1 MTQQNSLW
9 PTQRPAWIQVY
20 VLTGAFA
27 GEAAAWRQ
35 AGLLD
40 PGEAE
45 AVALAR
51 QINAQWLLTD
61 DAAARL
67 FGQSLSLEVHGS
79 LGVVLWAAAV
89 GRLNR
94 ADAEA
99 ALDRLAQSS
108 LWISAKVLAEARR
121 LWISCFR
128 RRSSDGHCH
137 ASIGVENSTGRRK
150 R

>member
-1 MTQQNSLW
+1 VRRIVSNTGSLVHLGEAEALTLLSWTGAVYIPPRAVDVEMTQQNSLW

-20 VLTGAFA
+20 ALTGAFT
-27 GEAAAWRQ
+27 GEATAWRQ

-67 FGQSLSLEVHGS
+67 FGQYMAR
-79 LGVVLWAAAV
+79 WA
-89 GRLNR
+89 L
-94 ADAEA
+94 
-99 ALDRLAQSS
+99 
-108 LWISAKVLAEARR
+108 
-121 LWISCFR
+121 CF
-128 RRSSDGHCH
+128 
-137 ASIGVENSTGRRK
+137 GRRCWAP
-150 R
+150 